1 VTRLSVTY
9 VVGSSHS
16 GSTLIAF
23 LADQHPEIASVG
35 ETAVKRGIRWEGRAA
50 AQHCSCGLAIDGC
63 PFWTG
68 IFGDVSAAGM
78 PFSVERWRTDY
89 RFEHP
94 WLDSL
99 LTRETSS
106 MPIRG
111 ARHWGMRHLPVL
123 RRRMARIDRTNVAFV
138 RAVLARRGATV
149 FLDTSKLLTR
159 VSYLMDIAEFDVR
172 IVRLARDARG
182 FAASAKRRGGSAV
195 QAAAVWRNDQVAIDR
210 FLAARPD
217 LPTLLV
223 RYEDLCGQPGK
234 TLGLLWQFCG
244 VGPLEPTT
252 IIQAREHHILG
263 NSMRMGNTIQVRLD
277 ETWRSRLGQQDEQRV
292 LEVAGE
298 LNTRLGYARA

>member
-1 VTRLSVTY
+1 VTRLPVIY

-35 ETAVKRGIRWEGRAA
+35 ETAVKRHIRWQGRAA
-50 AQHCSCGLAIDGC
+50 AQHCSCGLALEAC
-63 PFWTG
+63 PFWAA
-68 IFGDVSAAGM
+68 IFSDVSATGT
-78 PFSVERWRTDY
+78 PFSVGRWRTDY

-94 WLDSL
+94 WVDRL
-99 LTRETSS
+99 LTRETSLTA
-106 MPIRG
+106 IRG
-111 ARHWGMRHLPVL
+111 GRHWAMRRLPVL
-123 RRRMARIDRTNVAFV
+123 RGRLARIDRTNVAFV

-195 QAAAVWRNDQVAIDR
+195 EAAAVWRNDQVAIDR
-210 FLAARPD
+210 FLADRPD

-223 RYEDLCGQPGK
+223 RYEDLCEQPGDI
-234 TLGLLWQFCG
+234 LQRLWRFCG

-252 IIQAREHHILG
+252 VIHAREHHILG
-263 NSMRMGNTIQVRLD
+263 NSMRMGDTIQVRLD

-298 LNTRLGYARA
+298 LNSRLGYARA